1 MNIGFRT
8 DSSFTIGTGHVHRC
22 LSLAR
27 KFKKKNIKCYFFTN
41 DYSGNINELI
51 RNEFKHFKLSTKL
64 SKNYYS
70 KNQNIIDADS
80 TIKFIKKLNIDL
92 IFLDSYLIDKNWEK
106 KISKFCKIVLI
117 SDFLERR
124 SYCNFYLNYNIFS
137 ENLTISKNLNND
149 CIKLIGTD
157 YLILK
162 DLPNLKNKK
171 IEKKITIFMGGV
183 DTKNYTGK
191 LISIFSDKLFLKFK
205 KVIVIGEKNKKIKLL
220 IKQLKNLK
228 NFEFFIGNKK
238 NLYSFFSNS
247 KLVVTSLGT
256 SMYEHLTL
264 GLNSIVIVQ
273 NKLQQKVMKN
283 LSLINLIKFINDKK
297 NLNKNYINK
306 ILHEKNLNKKK
317 NYLKSL
323 YNSYGA
329 DRVVDYFLSKNILQ
343 NSRLE
348 EASYNDKFF
357 LFKLVNDTQVIK
369 NSLGNK
375 FINFKEHEKWF
386 DKIMYKKDSKIFI
399 YKTSKHRFGQ
409 VRLDK
414 ISKQKNL
421 ITYSIA
427 NEFRGRNIGFL
438 MLNSALKKK
447 FFKGPLYAIVKKHNH
462 ASNKI
467 FKKLGFELIKTDKK
481 NKNIYYL
488 KNN

>member
-1 MNIGFRT
+1 
-8 DSSFTIGTGHVHRC
+8 
-22 LSLAR
+22 
-27 KFKKKNIKCYFFTN
+27 
-41 DYSGNINELI
+41 
-51 RNEFKHFKLSTKL
+51 
-64 SKNYYS
+64 
-70 KNQNIIDADS
+70 
-80 TIKFIKKLNIDL
+80 
-92 IFLDSYLIDKNWEK
+92 
-106 KISKFCKIVLI
+106 
-117 SDFLERR
+117 
-124 SYCNFYLNYNIFS
+124 
-137 ENLTISKNLNND
+137 
-149 CIKLIGTD
+149 
-157 YLILK
+157 
-162 DLPNLKNKK
+162 
-171 IEKKITIFMGGV
+171 MGGV

-438 MLNSALKKK
+438 MLNSALKIK